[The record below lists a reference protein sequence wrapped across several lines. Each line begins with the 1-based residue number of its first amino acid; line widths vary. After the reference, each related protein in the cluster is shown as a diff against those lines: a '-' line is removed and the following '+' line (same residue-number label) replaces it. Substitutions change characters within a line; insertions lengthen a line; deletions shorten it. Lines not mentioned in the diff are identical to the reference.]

1 MERGRTVT
9 PLARAPS
16 PLTPPPS
23 PSRSSCRLFLSL
35 LHFCEPFRRMHGLA
49 LGGTHT
55 HTHTWCPFHCTH
67 SSLHG
72 DSPTCACDPRWHGRV
87 VSRSLHSGLD
97 SISVATHSSTHQ
109 GRAPHRAVSSGERE
123 WVKGWDYTNAS
134 KACTDC
140 VMWGGVVVERVVVM
154 ARGCGSR
161 LSAGNSRSSMH
172 HGRCDHTWARSDV
185 GLVRCGPRCV
195 SVCEWT

>member
-23 PSRSSCRLFLSL
+23 PSRSSCRLLLSL

-55 HTHTWCPFHCTH
+55 HTSCPFI
-67 SSLHG
+67 SLHAFITVRG
-72 DSPTCACDPRWHGRV
+72 FTHIYLMTRAGMAVWHHA
-87 VSRSLHSGLD
+87 LCILD
-97 SISVATHSSTHQ
+97 SIQSLWPRTQARTRVVHPTVLSA
-109 GRAPHRAVSSGERE
+109 AERE